1 MKLADFARLDR
12 GEVITLE
19 YDTINTGWFF
29 WQHDRVEGDRVHGRV
44 GWEDRRSS
52 GRGMMGMSGVE
63 DFLYEYE
70 GKVCCGSG
78 AEPVSQRDNP

>member
-1 MKLADFARLDR
+1 MKLADFEKLAK

-29 WQHDRVEGDRVHGRV
+29 WKHDRVEGGRVHGQV

-52 GRGMMGMSGVE
+52 GRGITDLSGVE

-70 GKVCCGSG
+70 GEVCCGSG